1 MLEIMGLNKDRIT
14 SLELLDQIN
23 IFRKQEGN
31 RAELQ
36 HKDLLKI
43 IRNEFEEEINE
54 GKISLVEYKDKKGEL
69 RPMYILTYNQAKQVL
84 LRESKF
90 VRRAVIHYVERLEEE
105 LQKDFIEKFAEQF
118 DDVDINALSAETK
131 FREIDGYTSLV
142 ALLII
147 TMIDEEYNVTVT
159 GDDMKQQVTIGD
171 LFNLVA
177 SRL

>member
-1 MLEIMGLNKDRIT
+1 M
-14 SLELLDQIN
+14 EL
-23 IFRKQEGN
+23 
-31 RAELQ
+31 
-36 HKDLLKI
+36 
-43 IRNEFEEEINE
+43 
-54 GKISLVEYKDKKGEL
+54 
-69 RPMYILTYNQAKQVL
+69 
-84 LRESKF
+84 
-90 VRRAVIHYVERLEEE
+90 
-105 LQKDFIEKFAEQF
+105 KDFIEKFAEQF
-118 DDVDINALSAETK
+118 DDVDVNTLNAETK